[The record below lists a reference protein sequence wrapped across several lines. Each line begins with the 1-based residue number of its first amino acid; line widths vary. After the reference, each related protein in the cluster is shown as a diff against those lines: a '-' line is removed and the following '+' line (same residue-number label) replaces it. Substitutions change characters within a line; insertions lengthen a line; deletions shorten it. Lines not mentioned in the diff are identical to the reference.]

1 MDEDRTAIG
10 HDDVEAQIAEWLAY
24 LHRRRE
30 LSSADSE
37 ELEDHLRNRIAE
49 LTETG
54 LAPGEAFLVAVK
66 RVGSLDALTHEFAR
80 EHSERLWKQLVLSGG
95 GEEPHAGRTDLL
107 AALGWAL
114 AAAVAVKVPAAFG
127 WSLQDDPA
135 FYARNAGLFALL
147 PLLGYFARRRRASH
161 ATMAVLAALGVV
173 GIVAANAYP
182 LTDDAPVTLLTSL
195 HLPIAL
201 WLTVGIAYVGGD
213 WRSGSR
219 RMDFIRFT
227 GEWFIY
233 YVLIALGG
241 GVLAALT
248 LGTFDAIG
256 LRAEDFVGSW
266 LLPCGAV
273 GAVVVA
279 AWLVEAKQ
287 GVIENMAPVLTQ
299 VFTPL
304 FVLALLGFVGGV
316 LWTRSTVDVE
326 RDVLI
331 LFDLVLVVVVG
342 LLLYG
347 ISAREPAA
355 APGWFDRLQLLLV
368 VAALLTDAVVLVAV
382 GHRIGQFGFSA
393 NRTAALGE
401 NLILLGNLAWSA
413 WLLLG
418 FVRTRARFAAVERW
432 QTGYLVVYA
441 AWAWAVVLVF
451 PPVFGFS

>member
-1 MDEDRTAIG
+1 
-10 HDDVEAQIAEWLAY
+10 
-24 LHRRRE
+24 
-30 LSSADSE
+30 
-37 ELEDHLRNRIAE
+37 
-49 LTETG
+49 
-54 LAPGEAFLVAVK
+54 
-66 RVGSLDALTHEFAR
+66 
-80 EHSERLWKQLVLSGG
+80 
-95 GEEPHAGRTDLL
+95 
-107 AALGWAL
+107 
-114 AAAVAVKVPAAFG
+114 
-127 WSLQDDPA
+127 
-135 FYARNAGLFALL
+135 
-147 PLLGYFARRRRASH
+147 
-161 ATMAVLAALGVV
+161 
-173 GIVAANAYP
+173 
-182 LTDDAPVTLLTSL
+182 
-195 HLPIAL
+195 
-201 WLTVGIAYVGGD
+201 
-213 WRSGSR
+213 
-219 RMDFIRFT
+219 MDFIRFT

-256 LRAEDFVGSW
+256 VQAEAFVGSW

-316 LWTRSTVDVE
+316 LWTRSAIDVE

-347 ISAREPAA
+347 LSAREPAA

-368 VAALLTDAVVLVAV
+368 VVALLTDAVVLVAV

-401 NLILLGNLAWSA
+401 NLVLLGNLAWSA

-418 FVRTRARFAAVERW
+418 FVRARTRFVVVERW
-432 QTGYLVVYA
+432 QTAYLAVYA
-441 AWAWAVVLVF
+441 VWAWAVVLVF

>member
-1 MDEDRTAIG
+1 MDIG
-10 HDDVEAQIAEWLAY
+10 HDDVEPQIEEWLAY
-24 LHRRRE
+24 LQRRRE
-30 LSSADSE
+30 LSAADAA
-37 ELEDHLRNRIAE
+37 ELEDHLRNSIAD
-49 LTETG
+49 LTEAG

-66 RVGSLDALTHEFAR
+66 RVGTLDALTREFAR
-80 EHSERLWKQLVLSGG
+80 EHSERLWKQLVLSGDAQD
-95 GEEPHAGRTDLL
+95 PAAPRHQLVT
-107 AALGWAL
+107 ALGWAV

-127 WSLQDDPA
+127 LSLDHDPG
-135 FYARNAGLFALL
+135 FYARNAGLFALV
-147 PLLGYFARRRRASH
+147 PLVAYFASRRRVGRVTA
-161 ATMAVLAALGVV
+161 AVLAVLCVLGVL
-173 GIVAANAYP
+173 AANAYP
-182 LTDDAPVTLLTSL
+182 LADDAPVTLLTTL

-201 WLTVGIAYVGGD
+201 WLTVGVAYVAGD

-227 GEWFIY
+227 GEWFVY

-248 LGTFDAIG
+248 LGTFHAIG
-256 LRAEDFVGSW
+256 VDAETFVGSW

-287 GVIENMAPVLTQ
+287 GVIENIAPVLTQ

-304 FVLALLGFVGGV
+304 FVLALLGFVGGAI
-316 LWTRSTVDVE
+316 WTRGTVGVD

-331 LFDLVLVVVVG
+331 LFDLVLVVVLG

-355 APGWFDRLQLLLV
+355 PPRLFDRLQLVLV
-368 VAALLTDAVVLVAV
+368 VAALLTDVWVLAAL
-382 GHRIGQFGFSA
+382 GHRIGEFGFSA
-393 NRTAALGE
+393 NKTAALGE
-401 NLILLGNLAWSA
+401 NVLLLVNLAWSA

-418 FVRTRARFAAVERW
+418 FLRSRTRFAALERW